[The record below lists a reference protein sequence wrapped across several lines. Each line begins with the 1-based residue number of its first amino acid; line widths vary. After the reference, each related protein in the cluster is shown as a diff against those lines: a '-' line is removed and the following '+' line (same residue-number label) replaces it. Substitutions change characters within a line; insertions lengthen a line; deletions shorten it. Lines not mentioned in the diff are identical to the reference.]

1 MLDVQHLV
9 HLGVIFGFF
18 VRYTEGMERALV
30 KPKIVRRIVL
40 TPRDAM
46 ILRAVHR
53 FRFFTT
59 DQAQL
64 LTGAASRN
72 KLNDRLAKLW
82 AHDYLDRPIDLTR
95 ATFSHADKRHVVH
108 VLGQRGA
115 DWLAEN
121 DGVKFPKGKGWR
133 SANADLSNIQN
144 LAHTIGMVDVILQ
157 IDREIAAAEGL
168 RFIHHSELIANA
180 SEWPKGVKKYHLPTR
195 VQIKGKLES
204 RGTNPDYTFGIGKFA
219 DGKERQALCFLEY
232 DNSTEDLFKT
242 DRMASSIAQKHDC
255 YNDAF
260 ERKLQLELYNY
271 NNFRVLF
278 VVNGGE
284 DRVMKMKDV
293 FTKRIGNEKRAGVF
307 LYTTHDELKARGIL
321 SDIWIDGAG
330 RRKTLI

>member
-1 MLDVQHLV
+1 VLDVQHLV
-9 HLGVIFGFF
+9 HFGVIFGFF

-144 LAHTIGMVDVILQ
+144 LAHTIGMVLGSSFKCNTQSPLGIGCCDGHTKQ
-157 IDREIAAAEGL
+157 A
-168 RFIHHSELIANA
+168 
-180 SEWPKGVKKYHLPTR
+180 P
-195 VQIKGKLES
+195 QQ
-204 RGTNPDYTFGIGKFA
+204 RGTWRDI
-219 DGKERQALCFLEY
+219 
-232 DNSTEDLFKT
+232 S
-242 DRMASSIAQKHDC
+242 
-255 YNDAF
+255 
-260 ERKLQLELYNY
+260 
-271 NNFRVLF
+271 
-278 VVNGGE
+278 
-284 DRVMKMKDV
+284 
-293 FTKRIGNEKRAGVF
+293 RA
-307 LYTTHDELKARGIL
+307 
-321 SDIWIDGAG
+321 
-330 RRKTLI
+330 